1 MLKTALLGILTILI
15 AMAMRQGKAEFS
27 TFVSFTG
34 SILIAWIAVQ
44 LLDGITGSLERLEK
58 LISVDMEYIA
68 LLLKMIGVTYLSEF
82 SSSICR
88 DAGYSAV
95 AGQIELVGKLT
106 ILTIGMP
113 IVLALFELIV
123 ATICQM
129 NYSWT
134 IQKGR
139 KQWKHCCRERCRV
152 LLKH

>member
-34 SILIAWIAVQ
+34 SILIAWIAVR
-44 LLDGITGSLERLEK
+44 LLEGITGSFERLEK
-58 LISVDMEYIA
+58 LISIDMEYIT
-68 LLLKMIGVTYLSEF
+68 LLMKMIGVTYLSEF
-82 SSSICR
+82 SSAICR

-113 IVLALFELIV
+113 IVLALLELMVAIV
-123 ATICQM
+123 
-129 NYSWT
+129 
-134 IQKGR
+134 
-139 KQWKHCCRERCRV
+139 
-152 LLKH
+152 